1 MELDELTG
9 EIIDA
14 SISIHRELGPGL
26 LESVYEKVLAY
37 ELNERGILVERQVP
51 LPVYYRGTFMGIGFK
66 ADLLVE
72 KSVIVEIKSVE
83 LVTPVFKKK
92 TISYLKLANLKVGL
106 LINFN
111 VELLK
116 HGITRLIN
124 NNID

>member
-14 SISIHRELGPGL
+14 AINIHRELGPGL
-26 LESVYEKVLAY
+26 LESVYEKVLAF
-37 ELNERGILVERQVP
+37 ELNQRGFLVERQVSI
-51 LPVYYRGTFMGIGFK
+51 PVNYKGIFMGIGFRV
-66 ADLLVE
+66 DLLVE

-83 LVTPVFKKK
+83 LITPVFKKK
-92 TISYLKLANLKVGL
+92 TISYLKLMNLKVGL

-124 NNID
+124 NQH